1 MSDISAHIN
10 NARYSGTYNALL
22 HLSNI
27 FIISF
32 LFAWLLIDS
41 INGFLMRTA
50 GIFFGGFSLGEVF
63 RIVFLAALLL
73 NFKVS
78 KRKGE
83 IFFILM
89 PFVFLTLAFF
99 QYLFFSIYFIVTL
112 NVAFLYCM
120 FILIFLF
127 FCFGYF
133 SFAYQGGVLVGGK
146 GFFFAGNQVGIV
158 LLALYAILI
167 FMHKQELKKI
177 LIITFTFLVAA
188 LITLTKTGI
197 FGIILIFVVSIFS
210 FHKRKRVPVMGLFI
224 TSSILLITIFH
235 EYINI
240 SISRW
245 QYFIST
251 NGFWVYMTGGDKRW
265 REAGEYLIDF
275 ENSPLLFFIGSGWTG
290 LAEQD
295 LFDLIGAFGIFGVTV
310 YIIWIY
316 FAAYAY
322 KNNNLMAEKLY
333 IIFIFFIFLF
343 TATFAGHVVHSAMLA
358 PFVGMLANAHLLKVK
373 DKHKLFVSQ

>member
-41 INGFLMRTA
+41 INGFFMLSVL
-50 GIFFGGFSLGEVF
+50 IFFDVFSLCDVF

-89 PFVFLTLAFF
+89 PFVFLTLAFV
-99 QYLFFSIYFIVTL
+99 QYLLFSTNLIVTI
-112 NVAFLYCM
+112 NIAIKVSM
-120 FILIFLF
+120 TILIYLYIKINYEIIRSYIRQILYFNALVLLGNLF
-127 FCFGYF
+127 ISLFGFGYF
-133 SFAYQGGVLVGGK
+133 SYAYQGGVRVGGK

-188 LITLTKTGI
+188 LITLPKTGI
-197 FGIILIFVVSIFS
+197 FGKIGRASC
-210 FHKRKRVPVMGLFI
+210 
-224 TSSILLITIFH
+224 
-235 EYINI
+235 
-240 SISRW
+240 
-245 QYFIST
+245 
-251 NGFWVYMTGGDKRW
+251 
-265 REAGEYLIDF
+265 REERQRM
-275 ENSPLLFFIGSGWTG
+275 EV
-290 LAEQD
+290 E
-295 LFDLIGAFGIFGVTV
+295 
-310 YIIWIY
+310 
-316 FAAYAY
+316 
-322 KNNNLMAEKLY
+322 E
-333 IIFIFFIFLF
+333 
-343 TATFAGHVVHSAMLA
+343 
-358 PFVGMLANAHLLKVK
+358 
-373 DKHKLFVSQ
+373 